1 MFIFLACLEAQVLQC
16 VYAIDSM
23 IDQLACTHPLIVDMI
38 FHFLAISPHGRS
50 NQIGNTIRICFIKWH
65 FYKMSIYKPMVKAG
79 MTTLKMSRDNL
90 AKEAVHALVDALE
103 AFD

>member
-38 FHFLAISPHGRS
+38 FHFLAVSPHGRS
-50 NQIGNTIRICFIKWH
+50 NQIGNTTRICFIKWH
-65 FYKMSIYKPMVKAG
+65 FHKMSIYKPMVKAG